1 MSEYIEHMLRMDIMQ
16 GALTVDGH
24 DNAIVGY
31 TAVWDKAGAEY
42 VYVYSTQRIVCNLMD
57 NDGMTEEEAW
67 EYFSFNIEGSYM
79 GSRQPLY
86 LFDEKEF
93 TYFDKIDFAFEEDTK
108 QMELPLVDNMWIHH
122 CYEEGTHEV
131 EKGKECNWCGETEEG
146 ESSN

>member
-1 MSEYIEHMLRMDIMQ
+1 MSEYIEHMLRMDILQ

-31 TAVWDKAGAEY
+31 TGVWDKAGAEY
-42 VYVYSTQRIVCNLMD
+42 VYVYSSERIVFNLMN

-67 EYFSFNIEGSYM
+67 DYFSFNIEGAYM
-79 GSRQPLY
+79 GNRQPLY

-93 TYFDKIDFAFEEDTK
+93 TYFNKEKDENQYT
-108 QMELPLVDNMWIHH
+108 LPLTDDMWVHH

-131 EKGKECNWCGETEEG
+131 GKGQACNWCGETEEG
-146 ESSN
+146 ESNS